1 MKAGQTNDG
10 PHREETDDSLQ
21 DSAHRSRS
29 MLASVCVYY
38 VVRTTYDI
46 AMDIVTKYAQQTFIE
61 TGESY
66 ACNLK
71 HHVRFRI

>member
-38 VVRTTYDI
+38 EVRTTY
-46 AMDIVTKYAQQTFIE
+46 DIVTKYAQQTFIE
-61 TGESY
+61 TGES
-66 ACNLK
+66 
-71 HHVRFRI
+71 

>member
-29 MLASVCVYY
+29 MLASACVYD
-38 VVRTTYDI
+38 VVGTTY
-46 AMDIVTKYAQQTFIE
+46 DIVTKYAQQTFIE

-66 ACNLK
+66 ACNLM

>member
-29 MLASVCVYY
+29 MLASVCAYY
-38 VVRTTYDI
+38 VVRTTY
-46 AMDIVTKYAQQTFIE
+46 DIVTKYAQQTFIE
-61 TGESY
+61 TGES
-66 ACNLK
+66 
-71 HHVRFRI
+71 